1 MPKAEKL
8 ISYSSNLQDAILHV
22 VLYRIV
28 DYIPL
33 LQPSGLQKI
42 SIQYTPQIYCFT
54 RKAEIYAFKT
64 GPHLPSCYVYMLL
77 VLFSR
82 PLRKLIKIIRS
93 SKHPLKA
100 FTSIN
105 IIFRP
110 FTENLDQF
118 SVECMLRKK
127 ICTPIQGCSI
137 CIHNKENGQPTM
149 AL

>member
-42 SIQYTPQIYCFT
+42 SIQYTPRIYCFT
-54 RKAEIYAFKT
+54 RKAEIYDFKT

-82 PLRKLIKIIRS
+82 PLRKLNKTPPQSLYFNQHYIQAIYRELGPVLS
-93 SKHPLKA
+93 RMHVA
-100 FTSIN
+100 
-105 IIFRP
+105 
-110 FTENLDQF
+110 
-118 SVECMLRKK
+118 KK
-127 ICTPIQGCSI
+127 NMHTYPRVL
-137 CIHNKENGQPTM
+137 NMYT
-149 AL
+149 